1 MKKEIYKK
9 ELFDYNNDNIFY
21 LRQSKKMVKNF
32 KFYEIRPGKKFK
44 IQFKNW
50 YCQMD
55 NGWDCSIE
63 RQVFGS
69 FRTT

>member
-44 IQFKNW
+44 IQFKN
-50 YCQMD
+50 
-55 NGWDCSIE
+55 
-63 RQVFGS
+63 
-69 FRTT
+69 